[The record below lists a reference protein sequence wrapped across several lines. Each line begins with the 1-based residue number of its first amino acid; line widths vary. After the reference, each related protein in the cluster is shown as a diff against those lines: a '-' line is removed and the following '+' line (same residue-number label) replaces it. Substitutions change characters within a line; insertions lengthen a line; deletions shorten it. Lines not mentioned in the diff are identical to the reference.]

1 MSTEILDNIQH
12 FGKDTNCIRLLK
24 KYATLLT
31 VFMVIGYVLDVGGTA
46 LFGLLADDL
55 GVENTIFI
63 QYIYLIPRFIMSL
76 TTTTIVYQDMK
87 RTNSY
92 SGAILGLTIFF
103 DEIGATFFII
113 YVMYNE
119 LSAKSAKV

>member
-12 FGKDTNCIRLLK
+12 FAKDTNWIRLLK

-31 VFMVIGYVLDVGGTA
+31 VFMVIGYVLDVGSTV
-46 LFGLLADDL
+46 LFGLLADNF
-55 GVENTIFI
+55 GVENAAYLQT
-63 QYIYLIPRFIMSL
+63 IYLIPRFIMNL
-76 TTTTIVYQDMK
+76 ITTAIVYQDMK

-103 DEIGATFFII
+103 DEIGAAFFII
-113 YVMYNE
+113 SVMYNE
-119 LSAKSAKV
+119 LSAKSTKV